1 MVTCGVI
8 LFTACTHFCLFFLTK
23 YIQKKLIYVILIL
36 NFASWIINPQFIN
49 IKYRE
54 MKNAC
59 SPKQAIDTE
68 IDIHLKKGYYFNY
81 LETRKMINCFAPGN
95 SERNIRVR
103 QGLSTKK

>member
-1 MVTCGVI
+1 
-8 LFTACTHFCLFFLTK
+8 
-23 YIQKKLIYVILIL
+23 
-36 NFASWIINPQFIN
+36 
-49 IKYRE
+49 

-68 IDIHLKKGYYFNY
+68 IDFHLEKGYYFNY
-81 LETRKMINCFAPGN
+81 LETRKMINCFAPGT

>member
-1 MVTCGVI
+1 MQLALIFVY
-8 LFTACTHFCLFFLTK
+8 FFLAK
-23 YIQKKLIYVILIL
+23 YTQKKLIYAILIL
-36 NFASWIINPQFIN
+36 NFATWIINPQFIN

-59 SPKQAIDTE
+59 SQKQAIDTE